1 MLGTFTFEN
10 PTRLHFGE
18 HALDQLLPELQKVG
32 PVVQLIYGKQSIKA
46 SGLYDQVVAILKSAG
61 KTIVEDAGV
70 MPNPTYEKLLDGCR
84 IARDNKVD
92 FLLAVGGGSVCDY
105 AKAVAA
111 STYCTTDP
119 WETYFLRGEAVTC
132 PIIPLGSILTM
143 VGTGSEMNGG
153 SVITHTASKMKIG
166 HVFEPALYPRFAIL
180 NPLLTYSLP
189 TYQMVA
195 GCYDIMCHILE
206 QYLSDSDDNT
216 SDYLAEGLMRSLI
229 HSSRIAVKQPTHYE
243 ARSNIMWTATWA
255 LNTLICQGKTTD
267 WMVHML
273 GQAVGAH
280 TDATH
285 GMTLSAVSMAYYKK
299 ILSAGLHRFKRL
311 AINVWGIQPAGQ
323 SDSDVAMAG
332 LQAMQSWM
340 RELGLV
346 LDLRSLGVTEAMLP
360 AIVNSTII
368 LDGGYKKL
376 TKDDVLDILTASL

>member
-1 MLGTFTFEN
+1 MRGNFTFEN

-18 HALDQLLPELQKVG
+18 ESLAQLLPEMQKVG
-32 PVVQLIYGKQSIKA
+32 PIVQLIYGKNSIKA
-46 SGLYDQVVAILKSAG
+46 TGLYDQVVAILKQAG
-61 KTIVEDAGV
+61 KTIVEDPGV

-84 IARDNKVD
+84 IARENKVD

-111 STYCTTDP
+111 STYCQEDP
-119 WETYFLRGEAVTC
+119 WQRYFLRGEPVNC

-153 SVITHTASKMKIG
+153 SVITHTASKMKVG
-166 HVFEPALYPRFAIL
+166 HLFETDLYPRFAIL
-180 NPLLTYSLP
+180 NPRLTYTLP
-189 TYQMVA
+189 HYQMVA

-206 QYLSDSDDNT
+206 QYLSDDDDCT

-229 HSSRIAVKQPTHYE
+229 QSSRIAIKDPTNYD

-255 LNTLICQGKTTD
+255 LNTLIAQGKTTD

-285 GMTLSAVSMAYYKK
+285 GMTLAAVSMAYYKK
-299 ILSAGLHRFKRL
+299 ILPEGLHRFKRL
-311 AINVWGIQPAGQ
+311 AINVWGILPEGQ
-323 SDSDVAMAG
+323 SDTDIAIAG
-332 LQAMQSWM
+332 LCAMHTWM
-340 RELGLV
+340 REIGLV
-346 LDLRSLGVTEAMLP
+346 LDLRTLGVTEAMIP
-360 AIVNSTII
+360 AIVDATI
-368 LDGGYKKL
+368 LLSGGYKPL
-376 TKDDVLDILTASL
+376 TKQDVIDILHASL